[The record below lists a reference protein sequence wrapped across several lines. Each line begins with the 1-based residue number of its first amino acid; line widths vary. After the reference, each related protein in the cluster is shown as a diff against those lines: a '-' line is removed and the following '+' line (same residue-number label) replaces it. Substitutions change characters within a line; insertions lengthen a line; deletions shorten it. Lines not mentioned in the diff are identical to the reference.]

1 MCDQL
6 GGEEVANAST
16 TEFGWRY
23 ADEWQSGT
31 GRLYDIERI
40 AAENKQRAVRLN

>member
-1 MCDQL
+1 MGDQL
-6 GGEEVANAST
+6 DGEEFANAPT
-16 TEFGWRY
+16 AEFGWRY

-31 GRLYDIERI
+31 GSLHDIEQI